1 MLLVTAAALLSAYP
15 AMSWLVTAPDFG
27 RLLTVLLLF
36 SLYFGLYNGSLIP
49 TLASIMPP
57 EVRATAF
64 SLAFVTATAIFGGFT
79 PYMANYLVEVTG
91 NRAAPALWLSLAAA
105 ISLTAAFILPF
116 VQSASRGRARVDAVA
131 G

>member
-1 MLLVTAAALLSAYP
+1 MFFLVAE
-15 AMSWLVTAPDFG
+15 PDFA
-27 RLLTVLLLF
+27 RLLAVLLLF

-49 TLASIMPP
+49 TLASIMPL

-116 VQSASRGRARVDAVA
+116 VQSASRGRARA
-131 G
+131 GAIAS